1 MPADVGLVR
10 TGAQNGWESPLAGH
24 SNAAKVGK
32 NFLFAEPDPQNER
45 DFPRHFF
52 AGRSRDRAYVYHDPS
67 FFPMFMHD
75 PGSSNCRV
83 LIQRVHAIGSEII
96 GTAFPTDLSDSLP
109 PSCTPLCPMLT
120 LATSD
125 ILASPHP
132 QHLITLRN
140 FPRQAGPHDQTI
152 TLNWL

>member
-1 MPADVGLVR
+1 MAGNRLLLDTPTPPKWGRTFSLRNLTPRTKRFSETFLSLADHGTALMF
-10 TGAQNGWESPLAGH
+10 TMIHP
-24 SNAAKVGK
+24 
-32 NFLFAEPDPQNER
+32 
-45 DFPRHFF
+45 
-52 AGRSRDRAYVYHDPS
+52 
-67 FFPMFMHD
+67 FPMFMHD

-96 GTAFPTDLSDSLP
+96 GIAFPTDLSDSLP